1 MKTLTLFSVLALLVG
16 TRPATNPVDP
26 APTATACKMLDG
38 KDRPFPCEFK
48 INTVW
53 FMGKNN
59 EVLAKSTDNAFI
71 GGPSTVLPASK
82 AVSSKDIGSNGIA
95 FFYNVSVD
103 FTRINTP
110 SASTPAYTLSKSQ
123 VTDPISP
130 GETSPINSA
139 IKVSPNLPPP
149 GIRPNRVLFKLQLN
163 YDKLNKTVQAPIQLI
178 QVENPV
184 TFGQLSKLHHYRDR
198 AEAWR
203 TLQLTVNI
211 QK

>member
-1 MKTLTLFSVLALLVG
+1 MKTLALFSVLALLIG
-16 TRPATNPVDP
+16 TRPATNP

-38 KDRPFPCEFK
+38 KDRPVPCEFR

-59 EVLAKSTDNAFI
+59 EVLAKSTDNAFV

-82 AVSSKDIGSNGIA
+82 AVSSTDIGSNGIA
-95 FFYNVSVD
+95 FIYNVSVD

-110 SASTPAYTLSKSQ
+110 LPSASTPAYTLSKSTVQ
-123 VTDPISP
+123 DPISP

-163 YDKLNKTVQAPIQLI
+163 YDKLNKSLIAPIQLI
-178 QVENPV
+178 QFENPV

-203 TLQLTVNI
+203 TLQLAVNA